1 MQGNL
6 RYSILALIVLQIV
19 TITPFLID
27 NNTSLIKSER
37 RYAIALYPLNFSFTD
52 VLNAVIA
59 SDGRLIKTGA
69 WHGVSFS
76 SSTTDNF
83 KHSLY
88 ENGAWLVLSPAIITL
103 CYQRKER

>member
-6 RYSILALIVLQIV
+6 RYSILALIVLQII
-19 TITPFLID
+19 TITPFLLD
-27 NNTSLIKSER
+27 NNSSLVKSGR
-37 RYAIALYPLNFSFTD
+37 SYAIALYPLNFSFTD

-59 SDGRLIKTGA
+59 SDGSLIKTGA
-69 WHGVSFS
+69 WHGISFS
-76 SSTTDNF
+76 SSTTDDF

-103 CYQRKER
+103 CYQKKGR